1 MLVLEYIGL
10 LLSKYIFFFFGRHSL
25 ESTLYNWLLR
35 NVFYWIIDVGGLSQL
50 EKVIHK
56 TPMPPLKDYRNISC
70 LCSEWYLTNT
80 KSLKIVGYIYNLKSN
95 WSFFGGFVV
104 VVYFLD
110 FSFLLSHFIQH
121 SEEKLFLHSQTLN
134 RVECTVICY
143 FPDIVNAEVCFSN
156 LFISFSYLTKT
167 AFI

>member
-35 NVFYWIIDVGGLSQL
+35 NVFYWIIDLGGLPQL

-95 WSFFGGFVV
+95 WSFLVV
-104 VVYFLD
+104 
-110 FSFLLSHFIQH
+110 LL
-121 SEEKLFLHSQTLN
+121 L
-134 RVECTVICY
+134 
-143 FPDIVNAEVCFSN
+143 
-156 LFISFSYLTKT
+156 LFIFWIFPSFYHISSNTLRKSYFCIHRHLTELNVL
-167 AFI
+167 

>member
-10 LLSKYIFFFFGRHSL
+10 LLSKHIFFFFGRHSL

-35 NVFYWIIDVGGLSQL
+35 NVFYWIIDLGGLSQL

-70 LCSEWYLTNT
+70 LCSEWYLMNT

-95 WSFFGGFVV
+95 WSFLVV
-104 VVYFLD
+104 
-110 FSFLLSHFIQH
+110 LL
-121 SEEKLFLHSQTLN
+121 L
-134 RVECTVICY
+134 
-143 FPDIVNAEVCFSN
+143 
-156 LFISFSYLTKT
+156 LFIFWIFPSFYHISSNTLRKSYFCIHRHFTELNVL
-167 AFI
+167 

>member
-10 LLSKYIFFFFGRHSL
+10 LLSKHIFFFGRHSL

-35 NVFYWIIDVGGLSQL
+35 NVFYWIIDLGGLSQL

-70 LCSEWYLTNT
+70 LCSEWYLMNT

-95 WSFFGGFVV
+95 WSFLVV
-104 VVYFLD
+104 
-110 FSFLLSHFIQH
+110 LL
-121 SEEKLFLHSQTLN
+121 L
-134 RVECTVICY
+134 
-143 FPDIVNAEVCFSN
+143 
-156 LFISFSYLTKT
+156 LFIFWIFPSFYHISSNTLRKSYFCIHRHFTELNVL
-167 AFI
+167 